1 MLYFVTKTAT
11 IDPRIVN
18 TRSPPLMPCNYAFL
32 QDQLQ
37 TACES
42 QWVWLTQAIWLR
54 THRLLVLAERLWEIL
69 DAQILLKF

>member
-18 TRSPPLMPCNYAFL
+18 ARSPLLMPCDYAFL

-54 THRLLVLAERLWEIL
+54 TH
-69 DAQILLKF
+69 K